1 MLINYSNHPSSLWSE
16 EQTQEA
22 NRLFGEIADIPFPI
36 VAPDADEKD
45 IVHLTETELKRICT
59 FALPKEAVIHIM
71 GEMTLTY
78 ALVHRLK
85 DIGYRCVASTTY
97 REVYEECP
105 NKKIVSFQFV
115 RFRCY

>member
-22 NRLFGEIADIPFPI
+22 HRQFGEIVDMPFLS

-45 IVHLTETELKRICT
+45 IAHLAETELTHISKI
-59 FALPKEAVIHIM
+59 APPSEAIVHIM

-97 REVYEECP
+97 REVYEEYP
-105 NKKIVSFQFV
+105 NKKIVSFHFV
-115 RFRCY
+115 RFRYY

>member
-1 MLINYSNHPSSLWSE
+1 MLINYSNHPSSLWSK
-16 EQTQEA
+16 EQIQEA
-22 NRLFGEIADIPFPI
+22 HRQFGEIVDMPFPT
-36 VAPDADEKD
+36 VAPNADEQD
-45 IVHLTETELKRICT
+45 IVHLTETELIRIST
-59 FALPKEAVIHIM
+59 FAPPKEAIIHIM

-78 ALVHRLK
+78 ALVNRLK
-85 DIGYRCVASTTY
+85 NMGYCCVASTTY

>member
-1 MLINYSNHPSSLWSE
+1 MLINYSNHPSSLWSK
-16 EQTQEA
+16 EQIQEA
-22 NRLFGEIADIPFPI
+22 HRQFGEIVDMPFPT
-36 VAPDADEKD
+36 VAPNADEQD
-45 IVHLTETELKRICT
+45 IVHLTETELIRISTC
-59 FALPKEAVIHIM
+59 ASPQEAIIHIM

-78 ALVHRLK
+78 ALVNKLK
-85 DIGYRCVASTTY
+85 AIGYCCVASTTY